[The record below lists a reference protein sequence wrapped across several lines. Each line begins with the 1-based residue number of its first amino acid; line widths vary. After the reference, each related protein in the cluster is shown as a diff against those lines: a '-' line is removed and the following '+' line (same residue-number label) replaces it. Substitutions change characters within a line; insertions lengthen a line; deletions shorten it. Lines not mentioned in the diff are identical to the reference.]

1 MTCSCCLYELKVNVA
16 LNVARSRI
24 GCCCWQF
31 DWQAIWPIVTRLLCV
46 AVAIRHLIRQTKQS
60 DNKHVRCS
68 QLTSVV
74 NWKMVKRCTY
84 VACNADSRYPERLGN
99 TQFHPF
105 PKPGRNLEKC
115 MKWISLCGRPQQQL
129 CDKLRNHS
137 TAKHIYVC
145 SKVTVIHAAPF
156 CSTSLDS
163 CMFYKLS

>member
-1 MTCSCCLYELKVNVA
+1 MIFSCCLYELKVNVA
-16 LNVARSRI
+16 RSRI
-24 GCCCWQF
+24 GCCC
-31 DWQAIWPIVTRLLCV
+31 TRH
-46 AVAIRHLIRQTKQS
+46 AVIMCRCCYPPFNPT
-60 DNKHVRCS
+60 NKDSRGS
-68 QLTSVV
+68 QLTSAV

-105 PKPGRNLEKC
+105 PKPARNPEKC

-145 SKVTVIHAAPF
+145 SKVTVIHTAPF
-156 CSTSLDS
+156 CSTIRDLWT
-163 CMFYKLS
+163 FYNQRHVSKA